1 MSDHRWQGYR
11 HEELY
16 EQIHQGP
23 GADGSTD
30 SVRRWSELTRTLGNI
45 DGDLAAALNSAM
57 SGWQGAA
64 ADNARGGLRPLGDW
78 ALQAQQA
85 AELMRDRT
93 EQQAAFVGK
102 ARADMPQPQPMT
114 TEDPG
119 TAITGLVHLFG
130 GQTDYEVQEA
140 KQNAAEQRAFEVMRT
155 YESSTQANTTSL
167 ASFTPPPQVV
177 VDGPTTSPG
186 APKTWQQPGITIS
199 WGGTP
204 VPAPRGGTGSVAGV
218 QSSSRRQSGRGTA
231 GRGSERGRT
240 QPTGSGGSG
249 RSGGSGGSG
258 GGRARRREDDSV
270 DRTVTEQVGNGNGFF
285 DEPQTLSR
293 PVIGGDPGQ

>member
-45 DGDLAAALNSAM
+45 DSDLAAALNSAM
-57 SGWQGAA
+57 SGWQGDAA
-64 ADNARGGLRPLGDW
+64 ENARGGLRPLGDW

-93 EQQAAFVGK
+93 EQQATFVGK
-102 ARADMPQPQPMT
+102 ARADMPQPQPTT

-140 KQNAAEQRAFEVMRT
+140 RQNAAEQRAFEVMRT

-177 VDGPTTSPG
+177 VDGPASSPG

-204 VPAPRGGTGSVAGV
+204 VPAPRAAPGSTAGV
-218 QSSSRRQSGRGTA
+218 QGSRRQSGRGSG

-240 QPTGSGGSG
+240 HPTGSGGAG
-249 RSGGSGGSG
+249 RT
-258 GGRARRREDDSV
+258 RRREDDSV
-270 DRTVTEQVGNGNGFF
+270 DRAVTEQVGGGTGFF

-293 PVIGGDPGQ
+293 PVIGGDLDR